1 MATCRLPLHQ
11 VQCVLH
17 EQLMKP
23 KRGAPRIVFFS
34 RWADHDHLL
43 HIVECSM
50 CVFDVTDYCPLYG
63 ERDCL
68 LPDLVR
74 QHAANVHQ
82 GVPRLV
88 EAVR

>member
-1 MATCRLPLHQ
+1 
-11 VQCVLH
+11 
-17 EQLMKP
+17 
-23 KRGAPRIVFFS
+23 
-34 RWADHDHLL
+34 
-43 HIVECSM
+43 M